1 MGSYKDCDIIRRLIV
16 SEKSLKS
23 GFGGRVIVCEVLKSA
38 NKQCIK
44 EAVENL
50 LAVKVEKVRTL
61 NMPAKKKFAKG
72 RVGFKPG
79 YKKAYITLQEGYSL
93 PELSI

>member
-38 NKQCIK
+38 NKRRIK

-50 LAVKVEKVRTL
+50 FSVKIEKVRTL
-61 NMPAKKKFAKG
+61 NIPSRKKFAKG

-79 YKKAYITLQEGYSL
+79 YKKAYVTLKEGYSL